1 MEATHALQLLA
12 VPVAAVAVAALAR
25 RFGLSMAPVLVVAG
39 LLASAVPGMPEF
51 TLDPEFVLSVFLPP
65 LLFAAAWQSSYR
77 DLRTNLRSIASL
89 SVGLVLFTTFAV
101 GWVAHLIMPGLPL
114 PAAFVLG
121 AVVAPPDAV
130 AAVSVAQRLGLPRR
144 AVTILVGESLFNDA
158 TALTVFRVA
167 VAAAAGEGVTLL
179 EGTER
184 FVYAAVVGA
193 VVGLLLGPP
202 LHWLR
207 GRLDDPLVET
217 AVPILAPFAAY
228 LIAETVQASGVI
240 AVVVSGLYL
249 GHRFAE
255 SPAATRL
262 LGISFWRVLVF
273 LLESVVF
280 LLIGLQLTAVLASL
294 SDRSWPKLAWYA
306 LAIFLTV
313 VVARFVWVLPAAY
326 IPLWLSRRVREGEAG
341 LGWQHR
347 VIISW
352 AGMRGVVSLATAF
365 AIPME
370 TNAGRPFPGRDLL
383 LFLTFT
389 TVLATL
395 LMQGLTF
402 PALVRWLGVGSEQEQ
417 QARLVAKAAA
427 QHAAAQAALDRL
439 NAIAERGEEGITE
452 EIVQRLRMLAE
463 HRQLK
468 AWERLGGGTSPEGGE
483 VPSETYRRL
492 RLEMLAAEREM
503 FLRLRKDRR
512 IDDEVLEEA
521 LRELDLEEVMLT
533 SS

>member
-1 MEATHALQLLA
+1 
-12 VPVAAVAVAALAR
+12 
-25 RFGLSMAPVLVVAG
+25 
-39 LLASAVPGMPEF
+39 
-51 TLDPEFVLSVFLPP
+51 
-65 LLFAAAWQSSYR
+65 
-77 DLRTNLRSIASL
+77 
-89 SVGLVLFTTFAV
+89 
-101 GWVAHLIMPGLPL
+101 
-114 PAAFVLG
+114 
-121 AVVAPPDAV
+121 
-130 AAVSVAQRLGLPRR
+130 
-144 AVTILVGESLFNDA
+144 
-158 TALTVFRVA
+158 
-167 VAAAAGEGVTLL
+167 
-179 EGTER
+179 
-184 FVYAAVVGA
+184 
-193 VVGLLLGPP
+193 
-202 LHWLR
+202 
-207 GRLDDPLVET
+207 
-217 AVPILAPFAAY
+217 
-228 LIAETVQASGVI
+228 
-240 AVVVSGLYL
+240 
-249 GHRFAE
+249 
-255 SPAATRL
+255 
-262 LGISFWRVLVF
+262 
-273 LLESVVF
+273 
-280 LLIGLQLTAVLASL
+280 
-294 SDRSWPKLAWYA
+294 
-306 LAIFLTV
+306 
-313 VVARFVWVLPAAY
+313 
-326 IPLWLSRRVREGEAG
+326 VREGEAG
-341 LGWQHR
+341 LGWRHR

-352 AGMRGVVSLATAF
+352 AGMRGVVSLAAAF

-417 QARLVAKAAA
+417 QARMVAKAAA

-468 AWERLGGGTSPEGGE
+468 AWERLGGGTRPEGGE